1 MRVYPNI
8 KIASFTQLR
17 VILSFEEHKKIGIG
31 ILEFG
36 IKLAFFNVL
45 TVIVHTVKISE
56 LQI

>member
-8 KIASFTQLR
+8 KSASFTQLR

-36 IKLAFFNVL
+36 IKLAFFL
-45 TVIVHTVKISE
+45 MF
-56 LQI
+56 